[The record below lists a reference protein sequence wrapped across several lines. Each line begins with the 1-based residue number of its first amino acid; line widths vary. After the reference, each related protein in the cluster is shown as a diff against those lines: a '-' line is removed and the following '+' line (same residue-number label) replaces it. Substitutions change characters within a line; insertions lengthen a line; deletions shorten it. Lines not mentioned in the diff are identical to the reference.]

1 LCNKRVFEALIAS
14 GALDNLGGHRAQFWA
29 VLDTALQE
37 ASLKQ
42 QEAAIGQFSLLGGSD
57 DATVATSPRVLP
69 NIQPLNDSERLTKE
83 KEILGF
89 YISGHPLEPFRLECE
104 LFATHTVSQL
114 GKWTDQAVALGV
126 VVTAVK
132 KQLSKRT
139 GAEFARLTVED
150 FSGSSE
156 VLVFPEAWTMLGDRV
171 KTDVPVLLKGSYS
184 RRDQDVE
191 NPTFIVESLV
201 PFVEMRLTGQVAVA
215 IDLSS
220 GGNLSPDV
228 MQDVRAVVDSH
239 ATSHASSPLLEVQWA
254 DGSGMRARLRSR
266 SLRIAASQAAL
277 TDLRA
282 LLGPERVRLVRGS

>member
-1 LCNKRVFEALIAS
+1 
-14 GALDNLGGHRAQFWA
+14 
-29 VLDTALQE
+29 
-37 ASLKQ
+37 
-42 QEAAIGQFSLLGGSD
+42 
-57 DATVATSPRVLP
+57 
-69 NIQPLNDSERLTKE
+69 
-83 KEILGF
+83 
-89 YISGHPLEPFRLECE
+89 
-104 LFATHTVSQL
+104 
-114 GKWTDQAVALGV
+114 
-126 VVTAVK
+126 
-132 KQLSKRT
+132 
-139 GAEFARLTVED
+139 
-150 FSGSSE
+150 
-156 VLVFPEAWTMLGDRV
+156 MLGDRV

-201 PFVEMRLTGQVAVA
+201 PFVEMRLTGQVAIA
-215 IDLSS
+215 IDLSPRPQASEASGGS
-220 GGNLSPDV
+220 GGNLSPNV

>member
-1 LCNKRVFEALIAS
+1 
-14 GALDNLGGHRAQFWA
+14 
-29 VLDTALQE
+29 
-37 ASLKQ
+37 
-42 QEAAIGQFSLLGGSD
+42 
-57 DATVATSPRVLP
+57 
-69 NIQPLNDSERLTKE
+69 
-83 KEILGF
+83 
-89 YISGHPLEPFRLECE
+89 
-104 LFATHTVSQL
+104 
-114 GKWTDQAVALGV
+114 
-126 VVTAVK
+126 
-132 KQLSKRT
+132 
-139 GAEFARLTVED
+139 
-150 FSGSSE
+150 
-156 VLVFPEAWTMLGDRV
+156 M

-228 MQDVRAVVDSH
+228 MQDVRAVVDNH

-282 LLGPERVRLVRGS
+282 LLGAERVRLVRGS